1 MRAQSRLVNNR
12 QRRPS
17 AALLQE
23 RNQDGTHV
31 RPMLTSKSE
40 RRGQHSR
47 RLRSALPESSVKS
60 HRCTVPVCLCIAT
73 YEGRAIGRGS
83 ARRQVLSNKQS
94 ACQGR
99 VFAPR
104 RYMPIANTY
113 GPTPLAARR
122 RRRSGVVVGRG
133 RKSELWR
140 CARRAPAVLP
150 IRTYRPLRA
159 AAASITKHKLNN
171 ASGRGRSAPDVI
183 HELRGPCWCGQDP
196 DKKTA
201 TRTR

>member
-1 MRAQSRLVNNR
+1 MVARAPPLSVRACPVSSCQQSPASAVGRAPPR
-12 QRRPS
+12 AEPRRHPRS
-17 AALLQE
+17 PDAKARTL
-23 RNQDGTHV
+23 
-31 RPMLTSKSE
+31 E

-113 GPTPLAARR
+113 QHRSPRAGAGAAGLLWGEEGRASSGGVRGARR
-122 RRRSGVVVGRG
+122 PFCQFG
-133 RKSELWR
+133 LTAR
-140 CARRAPAVLP
+140 CG
-150 IRTYRPLRA
+150 PLLRLSQ
-159 AAASITKHKLNN
+159 SI
-171 ASGRGRSAPDVI
+171 S
-183 HELRGPCWCGQDP
+183 
-196 DKKTA
+196 
-201 TRTR
+201 